1 MVGLALPI
9 RNRNDPPVG
18 VPPEGNEPTGHLGC
32 LGQSESVLL
41 RGNVRSRDQE
51 TGSLSFPGVL
61 VAKRGHLAKV
71 GAERALG
78 PFTGGDMVA
87 KAPRDS
93 SPTHCKDRCL
103 IPSPRPALKHPAP

>member
-1 MVGLALPI
+1 MVGLALPL
-9 RNRNDPPVG
+9 RNRNNPPVG

-71 GAERALG
+71 GAERALS
-78 PFTGGDMVA
+78 PFTGEIWLPEPREIQVLLTA
-87 KAPRDS
+87 KIDVS
-93 SPTHCKDRCL
+93 SPVRG
-103 IPSPRPALKHPAP
+103 RR